1 MAKTIRT
8 VSLLPA
14 FPFLT
19 QLLFLLP
26 IAAGLFGV
34 LLPALGYLPDLGGDQ
49 FHFEVFRQLLEHPSL
64 LNAVWLTLFSGIAAT
79 FISFSL
85 AILLAAMLSRASL
98 SGNKNNKMASLFV
111 IVRRGL
117 IPLIAVPHAAIALG
131 LAFLLA
137 PSGWIVRWFSFL
149 LMGWETPPEW
159 VTVQDPFGLSLILGL
174 VLKETPYLL
183 LMILAALPQIRAQ
196 EYIRIG
202 QSLGYGNLRSWLKL
216 VLPQVYPL
224 IRLPIFAVLAFSLS
238 VVDVALI
245 LGPSTPPT
253 LSVLILRWIDNPD
266 LSFRFLASA
275 GAVLLLLLT
284 LGALLFWRVSEWL
297 LLQKW
302 RNWLSNGK
310 RGNGNEAHKLAA
322 LSGLLLLG
330 TAFLSVLSLAFWSLS
345 LRWPYPHV
353 LPQRWTSRNWERHWS
368 SIQETSFTTLEL
380 GVIAVVIALILV
392 VGCLENEQ
400 CRRVS
405 FSFRSQ
411 WLLYLPLL
419 IPQAT
424 FLLGIQ
430 ILAVR
435 LEMDGTFLLL
445 VWSHLLFVL
454 PYVFLTLADPWRN
467 LDTRFPQIGQCLGVS
482 PLRVLFRIK
491 LPLLLKP
498 LLIAAAVGFSVS
510 VSQYL
515 PTLFAGGGRF
525 ATLTTEAVSY
535 AAGAD
540 RRVIGV
546 YGFLQALFPW
556 IALLLALA
564 IPRWRFRNRA
574 SLL

>member
-1 MAKTIRT
+1 MSI
-8 VSLLPA
+8 LPA
-14 FPFLT
+14 FPILT
-19 QLLFLLP
+19 KLLFLIP

-34 LLPALGYLPDLGGDQ
+34 LLPSLGYFPDLGGNQ
-49 FHFEVFRQLLEHPSL
+49 FHFEIFHQLLDHPALPNS
-64 LNAVWLTLFSGIAAT
+64 VSLTLFSGISAT
-79 FISFSL
+79 FISLCL
-85 AILLAAMLSRASL
+85 AILLAAMLSQDGN
-98 SGNKNNKMASLFV
+98 SGNNKNKISRFFV
-111 IVRRGL
+111 IVQRGL

-131 LAFLLA
+131 LAFLIA
-137 PSGWIVRWFSFL
+137 PSGWIIRSLSFL
-149 LMGWETPPEW
+149 VMGWETPPEW
-159 VTVQDPFGLSLILGL
+159 VTLQDPFGLSLIFGL

-196 EYIRIG
+196 EYLRIG
-202 QSLGYGNLRSWLKL
+202 QSLGYGNFRSWLKL

-224 IRLPIFAVLAFSLS
+224 IRLPVFAVLAFSLS

-245 LGPSTPPT
+245 LGPTTPPT
-253 LSVLILRWIDNPD
+253 LAVLILRWIDDPD

-275 GAVLLLLLT
+275 GAVLLLVIT
-284 LGALLFWRVSEWL
+284 LGSLFFWRVSEWL
-297 LLQKW
+297 VLRKW
-302 RNWLSNGK
+302 RNWLTNGK
-310 RGNGNEAHKLAA
+310 RGSGNEAHNLAA
-322 LSGLLLLG
+322 LSGLVLLG
-330 TAFLSVLSLAFWSLS
+330 TAFFSVLGLAFWSLS

-353 LPQRWTSRNWERHWS
+353 LPQRWTARNWERHWS
-368 SIQETSFTTLEL
+368 SLQETAFTTLEV
-380 GVIAVVIALILV
+380 GVISGAIALFLV

-400 CRRVS
+400 WRRVK

-454 PYVFLTLADPWRN
+454 PYIFLTLADPWRN
-467 LDTRFPQIGQCLGVS
+467 LDVRFPLTAQCLGAS
-482 PLRVLFRIK
+482 PLRILFRIK

-498 LLIAAAVGFSVS
+498 LLVASAIGFAVS
-510 VSQYL
+510 VAQYL

-574 SLL
+574 ALS

>member
-1 MAKTIRT
+1 MATTIRT
-8 VSLLPA
+8 VSILPA
-14 FPFLT
+14 FPILT
-19 QLLFLLP
+19 KLLFLIP

-34 LLPALGYLPDLGGDQ
+34 LLPSLGYFPDLGGNQ
-49 FHFEVFRQLLEHPSL
+49 FHFEIFHQLLDHPALPNS
-64 LNAVWLTLFSGIAAT
+64 VSLTLFSGISAT
-79 FISFSL
+79 FISLCL
-85 AILLAAMLSRASL
+85 AILLAAMLSQDGN
-98 SGNKNNKMASLFV
+98 SGNNKNKITRFFV
-111 IVRRGL
+111 IVQRGL

-131 LAFLLA
+131 LAFLIA
-137 PSGWIVRWFSFL
+137 PSGWIIRSLSFL
-149 LMGWETPPEW
+149 VMGWETPPEW
-159 VTVQDPFGLSLILGL
+159 VTLQDPFGLSLIFGL

-196 EYIRIG
+196 EYLRIG
-202 QSLGYGNLRSWLKL
+202 QSLGYGNFRSWLKL

-224 IRLPIFAVLAFSLS
+224 IRLPVFAVLAFSLS

-245 LGPSTPPT
+245 LGPTTPPT
-253 LSVLILRWIDNPD
+253 LAVLILRWIDDPD

-275 GAVLLLLLT
+275 GAVLLLVIT
-284 LGALLFWRVSEWL
+284 LGSLFFWRVSEWL
-297 LLQKW
+297 VLRKW
-302 RNWLSNGK
+302 RNWLTNGK
-310 RGNGNEAHKLAA
+310 RGSGNEAHNLAA
-322 LSGLLLLG
+322 LSGLVLLG
-330 TAFLSVLSLAFWSLS
+330 TAFFSVLGLAFWSLS

-353 LPQRWTSRNWERHWS
+353 LPQRWTARNWERHWS
-368 SIQETSFTTLEL
+368 SLQETAFTTLEV
-380 GVIAVVIALILV
+380 GVISGAIALFLV

-400 CRRVS
+400 WRRVK
-405 FSFRSQ
+405 FLFRSQ

-454 PYVFLTLADPWRN
+454 PYIFLTLADPWRN
-467 LDTRFPQIGQCLGVS
+467 LDARFPLIAQCLGAS
-482 PLRVLFRIK
+482 PLRILFRIK

-498 LLIAAAVGFSVS
+498 LLVASAIGFAVS
-510 VSQYL
+510 VAQYL

-574 SLL
+574 ALS

>member
-284 LGALLFWRVSEWL
+284 LGALLFWLVSEWL

-310 RGNGNEAHKLAA
+310 RGNGNEAYKLAA

-515 PTLFAGGGRF
+515 PTLFVGGGRF

>member
-1 MAKTIRT
+1 MATTIRT
-8 VSLLPA
+8 VSILPA
-14 FPFLT
+14 FPILT
-19 QLLFLLP
+19 KLLFLIP

-34 LLPALGYLPDLGGDQ
+34 LLPSLGYFPDLGGNQ
-49 FHFEVFRQLLEHPSL
+49 FHFEIFHQLLDHPALPNS
-64 LNAVWLTLFSGIAAT
+64 VSLTLFSGISAT
-79 FISFSL
+79 FISLCL
-85 AILLAAMLSRASL
+85 AILLAAMLSQDGN
-98 SGNKNNKMASLFV
+98 SGNNKNKITRFFV
-111 IVRRGL
+111 IVQRGL

-131 LAFLLA
+131 LAFLIA
-137 PSGWIVRWFSFL
+137 PSGWIIRSLSFL
-149 LMGWETPPEW
+149 VMGWETPPEW
-159 VTVQDPFGLSLILGL
+159 VTLQDPFGLSLIFGL

-196 EYIRIG
+196 EYLRIG
-202 QSLGYGNLRSWLKL
+202 QSLGYGNFRSWLKL

-224 IRLPIFAVLAFSLS
+224 IRLPVFAVLAFSLS

-245 LGPSTPPT
+245 LGPTTPPT
-253 LSVLILRWIDNPD
+253 LAVLILRWIDDPD

-275 GAVLLLLLT
+275 GAVLLLVIT
-284 LGALLFWRVSEWL
+284 LGSLFFWRVSEWL
-297 LLQKW
+297 VLRKW
-302 RNWLSNGK
+302 RNWLTNGK
-310 RGNGNEAHKLAA
+310 RGSGNEAHNLAA
-322 LSGLLLLG
+322 LSGLVLLG
-330 TAFLSVLSLAFWSLS
+330 TAFFSVLGLAFWSLS

-368 SIQETSFTTLEL
+368 SLQETAFTTLEV
-380 GVIAVVIALILV
+380 GVISGAIALFLV

-400 CRRVS
+400 WRRVK

-454 PYVFLTLADPWRN
+454 PYIFLTLADPWRN
-467 LDTRFPQIGQCLGVS
+467 LDARFPLTAQCLGAS
-482 PLRVLFRIK
+482 PLRILFRIK

-498 LLIAAAVGFSVS
+498 LLIAAAIGFAVS
-510 VSQYL
+510 VAQYL

-574 SLL
+574 ALS

>member
-1 MAKTIRT
+1 MATTIRT
-8 VSLLPA
+8 VRLLPA

-49 FHFEVFRQLLEHPSL
+49 FHFEVFRQLLEHPAL
-64 LNAVWLTLFSGIAAT
+64 PHAVWLTLFSGIAAT
-79 FISFSL
+79 FISLSL
-85 AILLAAMLSRASL
+85 AILLAAMLSRTSL

-117 IPLIAVPHAAIALG
+117 IPLIAVPHAAMALG
-131 LAFLLA
+131 LAFLVA

-159 VTVQDPFGLSLILGL
+159 VTVKDPFGLSLILGL

-224 IRLPIFAVLAFSLS
+224 IRLPVFAVLAFSLS

-310 RGNGNEAHKLAA
+310 RGNGNEAQKLAA

-330 TAFLSVLSLAFWSLS
+330 TAFLSVLGLAFWSLS

-353 LPQRWTSRNWERHWS
+353 LPQRWTSRNWERHWI

-400 CRRVS
+400 WRRVS

-454 PYVFLTLADPWRN
+454 PYIFLTLADPWRN
-467 LDTRFPQIGQCLGVS
+467 LDTRFPQIGQCLGAS

-498 LLIAAAVGFSVS
+498 LLVAAAVGFAVS

>member
-1 MAKTIRT
+1 MATTIRT
-8 VSLLPA
+8 VSILPA
-14 FPFLT
+14 FPILT
-19 QLLFLLP
+19 KLLFLIP

-34 LLPALGYLPDLGGDQ
+34 LLPSLGYFPDLGGNQ
-49 FHFEVFRQLLEHPSL
+49 FHFEIFHQLLDHPALPNS
-64 LNAVWLTLFSGIAAT
+64 VSLTLFSGISAT
-79 FISFSL
+79 FISLCL
-85 AILLAAMLSRASL
+85 AILLAAMLSQDGN
-98 SGNKNNKMASLFV
+98 SGNNKNKISRFFV
-111 IVRRGL
+111 IVQRGL

-131 LAFLLA
+131 LAFLIA
-137 PSGWIVRWFSFL
+137 PSGWIIRSLSFL
-149 LMGWETPPEW
+149 VMGWETPPEW
-159 VTVQDPFGLSLILGL
+159 VTLQDPFGLSLIFGL

-196 EYIRIG
+196 EYLRIG
-202 QSLGYGNLRSWLKL
+202 QSLGYGNFRSWLKL

-224 IRLPIFAVLAFSLS
+224 IRLPVFAVLAFSLS

-245 LGPSTPPT
+245 LGPTTPPT
-253 LSVLILRWIDNPD
+253 LAVLILRWIDDPD

-275 GAVLLLLLT
+275 GAVLLLVIT
-284 LGALLFWRVSEWL
+284 LGSLFFWSVSEWL
-297 LLQKW
+297 ILRKW
-302 RNWLSNGK
+302 RNWLTNGK
-310 RGNGNEAHKLAA
+310 RGSGNEAHNLAA
-322 LSGLLLLG
+322 LSGLVLLG
-330 TAFLSVLSLAFWSLS
+330 TAFFSVLGLAFWSLA

-368 SIQETSFTTLEL
+368 SLQETAFTTLEV
-380 GVIAVVIALILV
+380 GVISGAIALFLV

-400 CRRVS
+400 WRRVK

-454 PYVFLTLADPWRN
+454 PYIFLTLADPWRN
-467 LDTRFPQIGQCLGVS
+467 LDVRFPLTAQCLGAS
-482 PLRVLFRIK
+482 PLRILFRIK

-498 LLIAAAVGFSVS
+498 LLVAAAIGFAVS
-510 VSQYL
+510 VAQYL

-574 SLL
+574 ALS

>member
-1 MAKTIRT
+1 MATTLRA
-8 VSLLPA
+8 VSFLPA
-14 FPFLT
+14 FPILT
-19 QLLFLLP
+19 KLLFLLP
-26 IAAGLFGV
+26 ISAGLFGV
-34 LLPALGYLPDLGGDQ
+34 LLPALGYFPDLGGNQ
-49 FHFEVFRQLLEHPSL
+49 FHFDIFRQLLEHPALPYS
-64 LNAVWLTLFSGIAAT
+64 VWLTLFSGIAAT
-79 FISFSL
+79 LISLSL
-85 AILLAAMLSRASL
+85 AILLAAMLSRESL
-98 SGNKNNKMASLFV
+98 SGNNNNKINRLFV

-131 LAFLLA
+131 LAFLIA
-137 PSGWIVRWFSFL
+137 PSGWIIRWFSL
-149 LMGWETPPEW
+149 LVMGWETPPEL
-159 VTVQDPFGLSLILGL
+159 VTVQDPFGLSLIFGL

-183 LMILAALPQIRAQ
+183 LMILAALPQIRAR
-196 EYIRIG
+196 EYLRIG
-202 QSLGYGNLRSWLKL
+202 QSLGYGNFRSWLKL

-224 IRLPIFAVLAFSLS
+224 IRLPVFAVLAFSLS

-245 LGPSTPPT
+245 LGPTTPPT
-253 LSVLILRWIDNPD
+253 LAVLILRWIDNPD

-275 GAVLLLLLT
+275 GAVLLLGLT
-284 LGALLFWRVSEWL
+284 MASLIFWRVSEWL
-297 LLQKW
+297 LLIKW

-310 RGNGNEAHKLAA
+310 RGSGNEANKLAA
-322 LSGLLLLG
+322 MSGFLLLG
-330 TAFLSVLSLAFWSLS
+330 TAFFSVLGLAFWSLS

-353 LPQRWTSRNWERHWS
+353 LPQIWTQRNWERHWNS
-368 SIQETSFTTLEL
+368 LRETAFTTLEV
-380 GVIAVVIALILV
+380 GVIAAVIALFLV

-400 CRRVS
+400 WRRVR

-454 PYVFLTLADPWRN
+454 PYIFLTLADPWRN
-467 LDTRFPQIGQCLGVS
+467 LDARFPQIGQCLGAS
-482 PLRVLFRIK
+482 PLRILFRIK

-498 LLIAAAVGFSVS
+498 LLVASAIGFAVS
-510 VSQYL
+510 VAQYL

-525 ATLTTEAVSY
+525 VTLTTEAVSY

-556 IALLLALA
+556 IALLMALA

-574 SLL
+574 ALT

>member
-1 MAKTIRT
+1 MATTIRT
-8 VSLLPA
+8 VSILPA
-14 FPFLT
+14 FPILT
-19 QLLFLLP
+19 KLLFLIP

-34 LLPALGYLPDLGGDQ
+34 LLPSLGYFPDLGGNQ
-49 FHFEVFRQLLEHPSL
+49 FHFEIFHQLLDHPALPNS
-64 LNAVWLTLFSGIAAT
+64 VSLTLFSGISAT
-79 FISFSL
+79 FISLCL
-85 AILLAAMLSRASL
+85 AILLAAMLSQDGN
-98 SGNKNNKMASLFV
+98 SGNNKNKISRFFV
-111 IVRRGL
+111 IVQRGL

-131 LAFLLA
+131 LAFLIA
-137 PSGWIVRWFSFL
+137 PSGWIIRSLSFL
-149 LMGWETPPEW
+149 VMGWETPPEW
-159 VTVQDPFGLSLILGL
+159 VTLQDPFGLSLIFGL

-196 EYIRIG
+196 EYLRIG
-202 QSLGYGNLRSWLKL
+202 QSLGYGNFRSWLKL

-224 IRLPIFAVLAFSLS
+224 IRLPVFAVLAFSLS

-245 LGPSTPPT
+245 LGPTTPPT
-253 LSVLILRWIDNPD
+253 LAVLILRWIDDPD

-275 GAVLLLLLT
+275 GAVLLLVIT
-284 LGALLFWRVSEWL
+284 LGSLFFWSVSEWL
-297 LLQKW
+297 ILRKW
-302 RNWLSNGK
+302 RNWLTNGK
-310 RGNGNEAHKLAA
+310 RGSGNEAHNLAA
-322 LSGLLLLG
+322 LSGLVLLG
-330 TAFLSVLSLAFWSLS
+330 TAFFSVLGLAFWSLS

-368 SIQETSFTTLEL
+368 SLQETAFTTLEV
-380 GVIAVVIALILV
+380 GVISGAIALFLV

-400 CRRVS
+400 WRRVK

-454 PYVFLTLADPWRN
+454 PYIFLTLADPWRN
-467 LDTRFPQIGQCLGVS
+467 LDARFPLIAQCLGAS
-482 PLRVLFRIK
+482 PLRILFRIK

-498 LLIAAAVGFSVS
+498 LLVASAIGFAVS
-510 VSQYL
+510 VAQYL
-515 PTLFAGGGRF
+515 PILFAGGGRL

-574 SLL
+574 ALS

>member
-1 MAKTIRT
+1 MATTIRT
-8 VSLLPA
+8 VSILPA
-14 FPFLT
+14 FPILT
-19 QLLFLLP
+19 KLLFLIP

-34 LLPALGYLPDLGGDQ
+34 LLPSLGYFPDLDGNQ
-49 FHFEVFRQLLEHPSL
+49 FHFEIFHQLLDHPALPNS
-64 LNAVWLTLFSGIAAT
+64 VSLTLFSGISAT
-79 FISFSL
+79 FISLCL
-85 AILLAAMLSRASL
+85 AILLAAMLSQDGN
-98 SGNKNNKMASLFV
+98 SGNNKNKISRFFV
-111 IVRRGL
+111 IVQRGL

-131 LAFLLA
+131 LAFLIA
-137 PSGWIVRWFSFL
+137 PSGWIIRSLSFL
-149 LMGWETPPEW
+149 VMGWETPPEW
-159 VTVQDPFGLSLILGL
+159 VTLQDPFGLSLIFGL

-196 EYIRIG
+196 EYLRIG
-202 QSLGYGNLRSWLKL
+202 QSLGYGNFRSWLKL

-224 IRLPIFAVLAFSLS
+224 IRLPVFAVLAFSLS

-245 LGPSTPPT
+245 LGPTTPPT
-253 LSVLILRWIDNPD
+253 LAVLILRWIDDPD

-275 GAVLLLLLT
+275 GAVLLLVIT
-284 LGALLFWRVSEWL
+284 LGSLFFWRVSEWL
-297 LLQKW
+297 ILRKW
-302 RNWLSNGK
+302 RNWLTNGK
-310 RGNGNEAHKLAA
+310 RGSGNEAHNLAA
-322 LSGLLLLG
+322 LSGLVLLG
-330 TAFLSVLSLAFWSLS
+330 TAFFSVLGLAFWSLS

-368 SIQETSFTTLEL
+368 SLQETAFTTLEV
-380 GVIAVVIALILV
+380 GVISGAIALFLV

-400 CRRVS
+400 WRRVK

-454 PYVFLTLADPWRN
+454 PYIFLTLADPWRN
-467 LDTRFPQIGQCLGVS
+467 LDVRFPLTAQCLGAS
-482 PLRVLFRIK
+482 PLRILFRIK

-498 LLIAAAVGFSVS
+498 LLIAAAIGFAVS
-510 VSQYL
+510 VAQYL

-574 SLL
+574 ALS

>member
-1 MAKTIRT
+1 MSI
-8 VSLLPA
+8 LPA
-14 FPFLT
+14 FPILT
-19 QLLFLLP
+19 KLLFLIP

-34 LLPALGYLPDLGGDQ
+34 LLPSLGYFPDLGGNQ
-49 FHFEVFRQLLEHPSL
+49 FHFEIFHQLLDHPALPNS
-64 LNAVWLTLFSGIAAT
+64 VSLTLFSGISAT
-79 FISFSL
+79 FISLCL
-85 AILLAAMLSRASL
+85 AILLAAMLSQDGN
-98 SGNKNNKMASLFV
+98 SGNNKNKISRFFV
-111 IVRRGL
+111 IVQRGL

-131 LAFLLA
+131 LAFLIA
-137 PSGWIVRWFSFL
+137 PSGWIIRSLSFL
-149 LMGWETPPEW
+149 VMGWETPPEW
-159 VTVQDPFGLSLILGL
+159 VTLQDPFGLSLIFGL

-196 EYIRIG
+196 EYLRIG
-202 QSLGYGNLRSWLKL
+202 QSLGYGNFRSWLKL

-224 IRLPIFAVLAFSLS
+224 IRLPVFAVLAFSLS

-245 LGPSTPPT
+245 LGPTTPPT
-253 LSVLILRWIDNPD
+253 LAVLILRWIDDPD

-275 GAVLLLLLT
+275 GAGLLLVIT
-284 LGALLFWRVSEWL
+284 LGSLFFWRVSEWL
-297 LLQKW
+297 VLRKW
-302 RNWLSNGK
+302 RNWLTNGK
-310 RGNGNEAHKLAA
+310 RGSGNEAHNLAA
-322 LSGLLLLG
+322 LSGLVLLG
-330 TAFLSVLSLAFWSLS
+330 TAFFSVLGLAFWSLS

-353 LPQRWTSRNWERHWS
+353 LPQRWTARNWERHWS
-368 SIQETSFTTLEL
+368 SLQETAFTTLEV
-380 GVIAVVIALILV
+380 GVISGAIALFLV

-400 CRRVS
+400 WRRVK
-405 FSFRSQ
+405 FSFGSQ

-454 PYVFLTLADPWRN
+454 PYIFLTLADPWRN
-467 LDTRFPQIGQCLGVS
+467 LDARFPLIAQCLGAS
-482 PLRVLFRIK
+482 PLRILFRIK

-498 LLIAAAVGFSVS
+498 LLVASAIGFAVS
-510 VSQYL
+510 VAQYL

-574 SLL
+574 ALS

>member
-1 MAKTIRT
+1 MATTIRT
-8 VSLLPA
+8 VSILPA
-14 FPFLT
+14 FPILT
-19 QLLFLLP
+19 KLLFLIP

-34 LLPALGYLPDLGGDQ
+34 LLPSLGYFPDLGGNQ
-49 FHFEVFRQLLEHPSL
+49 FHFEIFHQLLDHPALPNS
-64 LNAVWLTLFSGIAAT
+64 VSLTLFSGISAT
-79 FISFSL
+79 FISLCL
-85 AILLAAMLSRASL
+85 AILLAAMLSQDGN
-98 SGNKNNKMASLFV
+98 SGNNKNKISRFFV
-111 IVRRGL
+111 IVQRGL

-131 LAFLLA
+131 LAFLIA
-137 PSGWIVRWFSFL
+137 PSGWIIRSLSFL
-149 LMGWETPPEW
+149 VMGWETPPEW
-159 VTVQDPFGLSLILGL
+159 VTLQDPFGLSLIFGL

-196 EYIRIG
+196 EYLRIG
-202 QSLGYGNLRSWLKL
+202 QSLGYGNFRSWLKL

-224 IRLPIFAVLAFSLS
+224 IRLPVFAVLAFSLS

-245 LGPSTPPT
+245 LGPTTPPT
-253 LSVLILRWIDNPD
+253 LAVLILRWIDDPD

-275 GAVLLLLLT
+275 GAVLLLVIT
-284 LGALLFWRVSEWL
+284 LGSLFFWRVSEWL
-297 LLQKW
+297 VLRKW
-302 RNWLSNGK
+302 RNWLTNGK
-310 RGNGNEAHKLAA
+310 RGSGNEAHNLAA
-322 LSGLLLLG
+322 LSGLVLLG
-330 TAFLSVLSLAFWSLS
+330 TAFFSVLGLAFWSLS

-368 SIQETSFTTLEL
+368 SLQETAFTTLEV
-380 GVIAVVIALILV
+380 GVISGAIALFLV

-400 CRRVS
+400 WRRVK

-454 PYVFLTLADPWRN
+454 PYIFLTLADPWRN
-467 LDTRFPQIGQCLGVS
+467 LDVRFPLTAQCLGAS
-482 PLRVLFRIK
+482 PLRILFRIK

-498 LLIAAAVGFSVS
+498 LLIAAAIGFAVS
-510 VSQYL
+510 VAQYL

-574 SLL
+574 ALS

>member
-111 IVRRGL
+111 IVRRSL

-253 LSVLILRWIDNPD
+253 LSVLIIHWINNPD

-284 LGALLFWRVSEWL
+284 LGALLFWLVSEWL

-368 SIQETSFTTLEL
+368 SIHETSITTLEL

>member
-1 MAKTIRT
+1 MATTIRT
-8 VSLLPA
+8 VSILPA
-14 FPFLT
+14 FPILT
-19 QLLFLLP
+19 KLLFLFP

-34 LLPALGYLPDLGGDQ
+34 LLPSLGYFPDLGGNQ
-49 FHFEVFRQLLEHPSL
+49 FHFEIFHQLLDHPALPNS
-64 LNAVWLTLFSGIAAT
+64 VSLTLFSGISAT
-79 FISFSL
+79 FISLCL
-85 AILLAAMLSRASL
+85 AILLAAMLSQDGN
-98 SGNKNNKMASLFV
+98 SGNNKNKISRFFV
-111 IVRRGL
+111 IVQRGL

-131 LAFLLA
+131 LAFLIA
-137 PSGWIVRWFSFL
+137 PSGWIIRSLSFL
-149 LMGWETPPEW
+149 VMGWETPPEW
-159 VTVQDPFGLSLILGL
+159 VTLQDPFGLSLIFGL

-196 EYIRIG
+196 EYLRIG
-202 QSLGYGNLRSWLKL
+202 QSLGYGNFRSWLKL

-224 IRLPIFAVLAFSLS
+224 IRLPVFAVLAFSLS

-245 LGPSTPPT
+245 LGPTTPPT
-253 LSVLILRWIDNPD
+253 LAVLILRWIDDPD

-275 GAVLLLLLT
+275 GAVLLLVIT
-284 LGALLFWRVSEWL
+284 LGSLFFWRVSEWL
-297 LLQKW
+297 VLRKW
-302 RNWLSNGK
+302 RNWLTNGK
-310 RGNGNEAHKLAA
+310 RGSGNEAHNLAA
-322 LSGLLLLG
+322 LSGLVLLG
-330 TAFLSVLSLAFWSLS
+330 TAFFSVLGLAFWSLS

-368 SIQETSFTTLEL
+368 SLQETAFTTLEV
-380 GVIAVVIALILV
+380 GVISGAIALFLV

-400 CRRVS
+400 WRRVK

-454 PYVFLTLADPWRN
+454 PYIFLTLADPWRN
-467 LDTRFPQIGQCLGVS
+467 LDVRFPLTAQCLGAS
-482 PLRVLFRIK
+482 PLRILFRIK

-498 LLIAAAVGFSVS
+498 LLIAAAIGFAVS
-510 VSQYL
+510 VAQYL

-574 SLL
+574 ALS

>member
-1 MAKTIRT
+1 MATTIRT
-8 VSLLPA
+8 VSILPA
-14 FPFLT
+14 FPILT
-19 QLLFLLP
+19 KLLFLIP

-34 LLPALGYLPDLGGDQ
+34 LLPSLGYFPDLDGNQ
-49 FHFEVFRQLLEHPSL
+49 FHFEIFHQLLDHPALPNS
-64 LNAVWLTLFSGIAAT
+64 VSLTLFSGISAT
-79 FISFSL
+79 FISLCL
-85 AILLAAMLSRASL
+85 AILLAAMLSQDGN
-98 SGNKNNKMASLFV
+98 SGNNKNKISRFFV
-111 IVRRGL
+111 IVQRGL

-131 LAFLLA
+131 LAFLIA
-137 PSGWIVRWFSFL
+137 PSGWIIRSLSFL
-149 LMGWETPPEW
+149 VMGWETPPEW
-159 VTVQDPFGLSLILGL
+159 VTLQDPFGLSLIFGL

-196 EYIRIG
+196 EYLRIG
-202 QSLGYGNLRSWLKL
+202 QSLGYGNFRSWLKL

-224 IRLPIFAVLAFSLS
+224 IRLPVFAVLAFSLS

-245 LGPSTPPT
+245 LGPTTPPT
-253 LSVLILRWIDNPD
+253 LAVLILRWIDDPD

-275 GAVLLLLLT
+275 GAVLLLVIT
-284 LGALLFWRVSEWL
+284 LGSLFFWRVSEWL
-297 LLQKW
+297 VLRKW
-302 RNWLSNGK
+302 RNWLTNGK
-310 RGNGNEAHKLAA
+310 RGSGNEAHNLAA
-322 LSGLLLLG
+322 LSGLVLLG
-330 TAFLSVLSLAFWSLS
+330 TAFFSVLGLAFWSLS

-368 SIQETSFTTLEL
+368 SLQETAFTTLEV
-380 GVIAVVIALILV
+380 GVISGAIALFLV

-400 CRRVS
+400 WRRVK

-454 PYVFLTLADPWRN
+454 PYIFLTLADPWRN
-467 LDTRFPQIGQCLGVS
+467 LDVRFPLTAQCLGAS
-482 PLRVLFRIK
+482 PLRILFRIK

-498 LLIAAAVGFSVS
+498 LLVASAIGFAVS
-510 VSQYL
+510 VAQYL

-574 SLL
+574 ALS

>member
-1 MAKTIRT
+1 M
-8 VSLLPA
+8 SLLPA

-131 LAFLLA
+131 LAFLVA

-284 LGALLFWRVSEWL
+284 LGALLFWLVSEWL

-400 CRRVS
+400 WRRVS

>member
-1 MAKTIRT
+1 MATTIRT
-8 VSLLPA
+8 VSILPA
-14 FPFLT
+14 FPILT
-19 QLLFLLP
+19 KLLFLIP

-34 LLPALGYLPDLGGDQ
+34 LLPSLGYFPDLDGNQ
-49 FHFEVFRQLLEHPSL
+49 FHFEIFHQLLDHPALPNS
-64 LNAVWLTLFSGIAAT
+64 VSLTLFSGISAT
-79 FISFSL
+79 FISLCL
-85 AILLAAMLSRASL
+85 AILLAAMLSQDGN
-98 SGNKNNKMASLFV
+98 SGNNNNIITRFFV
-111 IVRRGL
+111 IVQRGL

-131 LAFLLA
+131 LAFLIA
-137 PSGWIVRWFSFL
+137 PSGWIIRSLSFL
-149 LMGWETPPEW
+149 VMGWETPPEW
-159 VTVQDPFGLSLILGL
+159 VTLQDPFGLSLIFGL

-196 EYIRIG
+196 EYLRIG
-202 QSLGYGNLRSWLKL
+202 QSLGYGNFRSWLKL

-224 IRLPIFAVLAFSLS
+224 IRLPVFAVLAFSLS

-245 LGPSTPPT
+245 LGPTTPPT
-253 LSVLILRWIDNPD
+253 LAVLILRWIDDPD

-275 GAVLLLLLT
+275 GAVLLLVIT
-284 LGALLFWRVSEWL
+284 LGSLFFWRVSEWL
-297 LLQKW
+297 ILRKW
-302 RNWLSNGK
+302 RNWLTNGK
-310 RGNGNEAHKLAA
+310 RGSGNEAHNLAA
-322 LSGLLLLG
+322 LSGLVLLG
-330 TAFLSVLSLAFWSLS
+330 TAFFSVLGLAFWSLS

-368 SIQETSFTTLEL
+368 SLQETAFTTLEV
-380 GVIAVVIALILV
+380 GVISGAIALFLV

-400 CRRVS
+400 WRRVK

-454 PYVFLTLADPWRN
+454 PYIFLTLADPWRN
-467 LDTRFPQIGQCLGVS
+467 LDARFPLIAQCLGAS
-482 PLRVLFRIK
+482 PLRILFRIK

-498 LLIAAAVGFSVS
+498 LLIAAAIGFAVS
-510 VSQYL
+510 VAQYL

-564 IPRWRFRNRA
+564 IPRWCFRNRA
-574 SLL
+574 ALS

>member
-1 MAKTIRT
+1 MSI
-8 VSLLPA
+8 LPA
-14 FPFLT
+14 FPILT
-19 QLLFLLP
+19 KLLFLIP

-34 LLPALGYLPDLGGDQ
+34 LLPSLGYFPDLDGNQ
-49 FHFEVFRQLLEHPSL
+49 FHFEIFHQLLDHPALPNS
-64 LNAVWLTLFSGIAAT
+64 VSLTLFSGISAT
-79 FISFSL
+79 FISLCL
-85 AILLAAMLSRASL
+85 AILLAAMLSQDGN
-98 SGNKNNKMASLFV
+98 SGNNKNKISRFFV
-111 IVRRGL
+111 IVQRGL

-131 LAFLLA
+131 LAFLIA
-137 PSGWIVRWFSFL
+137 PSGWIIRSLSFL
-149 LMGWETPPEW
+149 VMGWETPPEW
-159 VTVQDPFGLSLILGL
+159 VTLQDPFGLSLIFGL

-196 EYIRIG
+196 EYLRIG
-202 QSLGYGNLRSWLKL
+202 QSLGYGNFRSWLKL

-224 IRLPIFAVLAFSLS
+224 IRLPVFAVLAFSLS

-245 LGPSTPPT
+245 LGPTTPPT
-253 LSVLILRWIDNPD
+253 LAVLILRWIDDPD

-275 GAVLLLLLT
+275 GAVLLLVIT
-284 LGALLFWRVSEWL
+284 LGSLFFWRVSEWL
-297 LLQKW
+297 VLRKW
-302 RNWLSNGK
+302 RNWLTNGK
-310 RGNGNEAHKLAA
+310 RGSGNEAHNLAA
-322 LSGLLLLG
+322 LSGLVLLG
-330 TAFLSVLSLAFWSLS
+330 TAFFSVLGLAFWSLS

-353 LPQRWTSRNWERHWS
+353 LPQRWTARNWERHWS
-368 SIQETSFTTLEL
+368 SLQETAFTTLEV
-380 GVIAVVIALILV
+380 GVISGAIALFLV

-400 CRRVS
+400 WRRVK

-454 PYVFLTLADPWRN
+454 PYIFLTLADPWRN
-467 LDTRFPQIGQCLGVS
+467 LDARFPLIAQCLGAS
-482 PLRVLFRIK
+482 PLRILFRIK

-498 LLIAAAVGFSVS
+498 LLIAAAIGFAVS
-510 VSQYL
+510 VAQYL

-574 SLL
+574 ALS

>member
-1 MAKTIRT
+1 M
-8 VSLLPA
+8 SLLPA
-14 FPFLT
+14 FPLLT

-26 IAAGLFGV
+26 ITAGLFGV
-34 LLPALGYLPDLGGDQ
+34 LLPSLGYLPDLGGNQ
-49 FHFEVFRQLLEHPSL
+49 FNFDIFRQLFEHPAL
-64 LNAVWLTLFSGIAAT
+64 PHAVWLTLFSGISAT
-79 FISFSL
+79 LISLFL
-85 AILLAAMLSRASL
+85 AILLAAMLSRESV
-98 SGNKNNKMASLFV
+98 SGNKNSRMSGLFV

-117 IPLIAVPHAAIALG
+117 IPLIAVPHAAMALG
-131 LAFLLA
+131 LAFLVA

-149 LMGWETPPEW
+149 LMGWETPPEL
-159 VTVQDPFGLSLILGL
+159 VTVQDPFGLSLIFGL

-202 QSLGYGNLRSWLKL
+202 QSLGYGNFRSWLKL

-224 IRLPIFAVLAFSLS
+224 IRLPVFAVLAFSLS

-245 LGPSTPPT
+245 LGPTTPPT

-284 LGALLFWRVSEWL
+284 LGALLCWRVSEWL

-310 RGNGNEAHKLAA
+310 RGNGNEAQKLAA

-330 TAFLSVLSLAFWSLS
+330 TAFLSVLGLALWSLS

-368 SIQETSFTTLEL
+368 SLQETAFTTLEL
-380 GVIAVVIALILV
+380 GIFAVVIALILV

-400 CRRVS
+400 WRRVS

-454 PYVFLTLADPWRN
+454 PYIFLTLADPWRN
-467 LDTRFPQIGQCLGVS
+467 LDERFPRIGQCLGAS

-498 LLIAAAVGFSVS
+498 LLVAAAVGFAVS
-510 VSQYL
+510 VAQYL

-556 IALLLALA
+556 IALLLALT

-574 SLL
+574 ALL

>member
-1 MAKTIRT
+1 MSI
-8 VSLLPA
+8 LPA
-14 FPFLT
+14 FPILT
-19 QLLFLLP
+19 KLLFLIP

-34 LLPALGYLPDLGGDQ
+34 LLPSLGYFPDLGGNQ
-49 FHFEVFRQLLEHPSL
+49 FHFEIFHQLLDHPALPNS
-64 LNAVWLTLFSGIAAT
+64 VSLTLFSGISAT
-79 FISFSL
+79 FISLCL
-85 AILLAAMLSRASL
+85 AILLAAMLSQDGN
-98 SGNKNNKMASLFV
+98 SGNNKNKITRFFV
-111 IVRRGL
+111 IVQRGL

-131 LAFLLA
+131 LAFLIA
-137 PSGWIVRWFSFL
+137 PSGWIIRSLSFL
-149 LMGWETPPEW
+149 VMGWETPPEW
-159 VTVQDPFGLSLILGL
+159 VTLQDPFGLSLIFGL

-196 EYIRIG
+196 EYLRIG
-202 QSLGYGNLRSWLKL
+202 QSLGYGNFRSWLKL

-224 IRLPIFAVLAFSLS
+224 IRLPVFAVLAFSLS

-245 LGPSTPPT
+245 LGPTTPPT
-253 LSVLILRWIDNPD
+253 LAVLILRWIDDPD

-275 GAVLLLLLT
+275 GAVLLLVIT
-284 LGALLFWRVSEWL
+284 LGSLFFWRVSEWL
-297 LLQKW
+297 VLRKW
-302 RNWLSNGK
+302 RNWLTNGK
-310 RGNGNEAHKLAA
+310 RGSGNEAHNLAA
-322 LSGLLLLG
+322 LSGLVLLG
-330 TAFLSVLSLAFWSLS
+330 TAFFSVLGLAFWSLS

-368 SIQETSFTTLEL
+368 SLQETAFTTLEV
-380 GVIAVVIALILV
+380 GVISGAIALFLV

-400 CRRVS
+400 WRRVK

-454 PYVFLTLADPWRN
+454 PYIFLTLADPWRN
-467 LDTRFPQIGQCLGVS
+467 LDVRFPLTAQCLGAS
-482 PLRVLFRIK
+482 PLRILFRIK

-498 LLIAAAVGFSVS
+498 LLIAAAIGFAVS
-510 VSQYL
+510 VAQYL

-574 SLL
+574 ALS

>member
-1 MAKTIRT
+1 MATTIRT
-8 VSLLPA
+8 VSILPA
-14 FPFLT
+14 FPILT
-19 QLLFLLP
+19 KLLFLIP

-34 LLPALGYLPDLGGDQ
+34 LLPSLGYFPDLDGNQ
-49 FHFEVFRQLLEHPSL
+49 FHFEIFHQLLDHPALPNS
-64 LNAVWLTLFSGIAAT
+64 VSLTLFSGISAT
-79 FISFSL
+79 FISLCL
-85 AILLAAMLSRASL
+85 AILLAAMLSQDGN
-98 SGNKNNKMASLFV
+98 SGNNKNKISRFFV
-111 IVRRGL
+111 IVQRGL

-131 LAFLLA
+131 LAFLIA
-137 PSGWIVRWFSFL
+137 PSGWIIRSLSFL
-149 LMGWETPPEW
+149 VMGWETPPEW
-159 VTVQDPFGLSLILGL
+159 VTLQDPFGLSLIFGL

-196 EYIRIG
+196 EYLRIG
-202 QSLGYGNLRSWLKL
+202 QSLGYGNFRSWLKL

-224 IRLPIFAVLAFSLS
+224 IRLPVFAVLAFSLS

-245 LGPSTPPT
+245 LGPTTPPT
-253 LSVLILRWIDNPD
+253 LAVLILRWIDDPD

-275 GAVLLLLLT
+275 GAVLLLVIT
-284 LGALLFWRVSEWL
+284 LGSLFFWRVSEWL
-297 LLQKW
+297 ILRKW
-302 RNWLSNGK
+302 RNWLTNGK
-310 RGNGNEAHKLAA
+310 RGSGNEAHNLAA
-322 LSGLLLLG
+322 LSGLVLLG
-330 TAFLSVLSLAFWSLS
+330 TAFFSVLGLAFWSLS

-353 LPQRWTSRNWERHWS
+353 LPQRWTARNWERHWS
-368 SIQETSFTTLEL
+368 SLQETAFTTLEV
-380 GVIAVVIALILV
+380 GVISGAIALFLV

-400 CRRVS
+400 WRRVK

-454 PYVFLTLADPWRN
+454 PYIFLTLADPWRN
-467 LDTRFPQIGQCLGVS
+467 LDVRFPLTAQCLGAS
-482 PLRVLFRIK
+482 PLRILFRIK

-498 LLIAAAVGFSVS
+498 LLVASAIGFAVS
-510 VSQYL
+510 VAQYL

-535 AAGAD
+535 ATGAD

-564 IPRWRFRNRA
+564 IPRWCFRNRA
-574 SLL
+574 ALS

>member
-1 MAKTIRT
+1 MATTIRT
-8 VSLLPA
+8 VSILPA
-14 FPFLT
+14 FPILT
-19 QLLFLLP
+19 KLLFLIP

-34 LLPALGYLPDLGGDQ
+34 LLPSLGYFPDLGGNQ
-49 FHFEVFRQLLEHPSL
+49 FHFEIFHQLLDHPALPNS
-64 LNAVWLTLFSGIAAT
+64 VSLTLFSGISAT
-79 FISFSL
+79 FISLCL
-85 AILLAAMLSRASL
+85 AILLAAMLSQDGN
-98 SGNKNNKMASLFV
+98 SGNNKNKITRFFV
-111 IVRRGL
+111 IVQRGL

-131 LAFLLA
+131 LAFLIA
-137 PSGWIVRWFSFL
+137 PSGWIIRSLSFL
-149 LMGWETPPEW
+149 VMGWETPPEW
-159 VTVQDPFGLSLILGL
+159 VTLQDPFGLSLIFGL

-196 EYIRIG
+196 EYLRIG
-202 QSLGYGNLRSWLKL
+202 QSLGYGNFRSWLKL

-224 IRLPIFAVLAFSLS
+224 IRLPVFAVLAFSLS

-245 LGPSTPPT
+245 LGPTTPPT
-253 LSVLILRWIDNPD
+253 LAVLILRWIDDPD

-275 GAVLLLLLT
+275 GAVLLLVIT
-284 LGALLFWRVSEWL
+284 LGSLFFWRVSEWL
-297 LLQKW
+297 ILRKW
-302 RNWLSNGK
+302 RNWLTNGK
-310 RGNGNEAHKLAA
+310 RGSGNEAHNLAA
-322 LSGLLLLG
+322 LSGLVLLG
-330 TAFLSVLSLAFWSLS
+330 TAFFSVLGLAFWSLS

-368 SIQETSFTTLEL
+368 SLQETAFTTLEV
-380 GVIAVVIALILV
+380 GVISGAIALFLV

-400 CRRVS
+400 WRRVK

-454 PYVFLTLADPWRN
+454 PYIFLTLADPWRN
-467 LDTRFPQIGQCLGVS
+467 LDVRFPLTAQCLGAS
-482 PLRVLFRIK
+482 PLRILFRIK

-498 LLIAAAVGFSVS
+498 LLVASAIGFAVS
-510 VSQYL
+510 VAQYL
-515 PTLFAGGGRF
+515 PTLFAGGGRL

-574 SLL
+574 ALS

>member
-1 MAKTIRT
+1 MATTIRT
-8 VSLLPA
+8 VSILPA
-14 FPFLT
+14 FPILT
-19 QLLFLLP
+19 KLLFLIP

-34 LLPALGYLPDLGGDQ
+34 LLPSLGYFPDLGGNQ
-49 FHFEVFRQLLEHPSL
+49 FHFEIFHQLLDHPALPNS
-64 LNAVWLTLFSGIAAT
+64 VSLTLFSGISAT
-79 FISFSL
+79 FISLCL
-85 AILLAAMLSRASL
+85 AILLAAMLSQDGN
-98 SGNKNNKMASLFV
+98 SGNNKNKISRFFV
-111 IVRRGL
+111 IVQRGL

-131 LAFLLA
+131 LAFLIA
-137 PSGWIVRWFSFL
+137 PSGWIIRSLSFL
-149 LMGWETPPEW
+149 VMGWETPPEW
-159 VTVQDPFGLSLILGL
+159 VTLQDPFGLSLIFGL

-196 EYIRIG
+196 EYLRIG
-202 QSLGYGNLRSWLKL
+202 QSLGYGNFRSWLKL

-224 IRLPIFAVLAFSLS
+224 IRLPVFAVLAFSLS

-245 LGPSTPPT
+245 LGPTTPPT
-253 LSVLILRWIDNPD
+253 LAVLILRWIDDPD

-275 GAVLLLLLT
+275 GAVLLLVIT
-284 LGALLFWRVSEWL
+284 LGSLFFWRVSEWL
-297 LLQKW
+297 ILRKW
-302 RNWLSNGK
+302 RNWLTNGK
-310 RGNGNEAHKLAA
+310 RGSGNEAHNLAA
-322 LSGLLLLG
+322 LSGLVLLG
-330 TAFLSVLSLAFWSLS
+330 TAFFSVLGLAFWSLS

-368 SIQETSFTTLEL
+368 SLQETAFTTLEV
-380 GVIAVVIALILV
+380 GVISGAIALFLV

-400 CRRVS
+400 WRRVK

-454 PYVFLTLADPWRN
+454 PYIFLTLADPWRN
-467 LDTRFPQIGQCLGVS
+467 LDARFPLIAQCLGAS
-482 PLRVLFRIK
+482 PLRILFRIK

-498 LLIAAAVGFSVS
+498 LLVASAIGFAVS
-510 VSQYL
+510 VAQYL

-574 SLL
+574 ALS

>member
-1 MAKTIRT
+1 MATTIRT
-8 VSLLPA
+8 VSILPA
-14 FPFLT
+14 FPILT
-19 QLLFLLP
+19 KLLFLIP

-34 LLPALGYLPDLGGDQ
+34 LLPSLGYFPDLDGNQ
-49 FHFEVFRQLLEHPSL
+49 FHFEIFHQLLDHPALPNS
-64 LNAVWLTLFSGIAAT
+64 VSLTLFSGISAT
-79 FISFSL
+79 FISLCL
-85 AILLAAMLSRASL
+85 AILLAAMLSQDGN
-98 SGNKNNKMASLFV
+98 SGNNKNKITRFFV
-111 IVRRGL
+111 IVQRGV

-131 LAFLLA
+131 LAFLIA
-137 PSGWIVRWFSFL
+137 PSGWIIRSLSFL
-149 LMGWETPPEW
+149 VMGWETPPEW
-159 VTVQDPFGLSLILGL
+159 VTLQDPFGLSLIFGL

-196 EYIRIG
+196 EYLRIG
-202 QSLGYGNLRSWLKL
+202 QSLGYGNFRSWLKL

-224 IRLPIFAVLAFSLS
+224 IRLPVFAVLAFSLS

-245 LGPSTPPT
+245 LGPTTPPT
-253 LSVLILRWIDNPD
+253 LAVLILRWIDDPD

-275 GAVLLLLLT
+275 GAVLLLVIT
-284 LGALLFWRVSEWL
+284 LGSLFFWSVSEWL
-297 LLQKW
+297 ILRKW
-302 RNWLSNGK
+302 RNWLTNGK
-310 RGNGNEAHKLAA
+310 RGSGNEAHNLAA
-322 LSGLLLLG
+322 LSGLVLLG
-330 TAFLSVLSLAFWSLS
+330 TAFFSVLGLAFWSLS

-368 SIQETSFTTLEL
+368 SLQETAFTTLEV
-380 GVIAVVIALILV
+380 GVISGAIALFLV

-400 CRRVS
+400 WRRVK

-454 PYVFLTLADPWRN
+454 PYIFLTLADPWRN
-467 LDTRFPQIGQCLGVS
+467 LDARFPLIAQCLGAS
-482 PLRVLFRIK
+482 PLRILFRIK

-498 LLIAAAVGFSVS
+498 LLVASAIGFAVS
-510 VSQYL
+510 VAQYL
-515 PTLFAGGGRF
+515 PTLFAGGGRL

-574 SLL
+574 ALS

>member
-1 MAKTIRT
+1 MATTIRT
-8 VSLLPA
+8 VSILPA
-14 FPFLT
+14 FPILT
-19 QLLFLLP
+19 KLLFLIP

-34 LLPALGYLPDLGGDQ
+34 LLPSLGYFPDLGGNQ
-49 FHFEVFRQLLEHPSL
+49 FHFEIFHQLLDHPALPNS
-64 LNAVWLTLFSGIAAT
+64 VSLTLFSGISAT
-79 FISFSL
+79 FISLCL
-85 AILLAAMLSRASL
+85 AILLAAMLSQDGN
-98 SGNKNNKMASLFV
+98 SGNNKNKISRFFV
-111 IVRRGL
+111 IVQRGL

-131 LAFLLA
+131 LAFLIA
-137 PSGWIVRWFSFL
+137 PSGWIIRSLSFL
-149 LMGWETPPEW
+149 VMGWETPPEW
-159 VTVQDPFGLSLILGL
+159 VTLQDPFGLSLIFGL

-196 EYIRIG
+196 EYLRIG
-202 QSLGYGNLRSWLKL
+202 QSLGYGNFRSWLKL

-224 IRLPIFAVLAFSLS
+224 IRLPVFAVLAFSLS

-245 LGPSTPPT
+245 LGPTTPPT
-253 LSVLILRWIDNPD
+253 LAVLILRWIDDPD

-275 GAVLLLLLT
+275 GAVLLLVIT
-284 LGALLFWRVSEWL
+284 LGSLFFWRVSEWL
-297 LLQKW
+297 VLRKW
-302 RNWLSNGK
+302 RNWLTNGK
-310 RGNGNEAHKLAA
+310 RGSGNEAHNLAA
-322 LSGLLLLG
+322 LSGLVLLG
-330 TAFLSVLSLAFWSLS
+330 TAFFSVLGLAFWSLS

-368 SIQETSFTTLEL
+368 SLQETAFTTLEV
-380 GVIAVVIALILV
+380 GVISGAIALFLV

-400 CRRVS
+400 WRRVK

-454 PYVFLTLADPWRN
+454 PYIFLTLADPWRN
-467 LDTRFPQIGQCLGVS
+467 LDVRFPLTAQCLGAS
-482 PLRVLFRIK
+482 PLRILFRIK

-498 LLIAAAVGFSVS
+498 LLVASAIGFAVS
-510 VSQYL
+510 VAQYL

-564 IPRWRFRNRA
+564 IPRWRFRNSA
-574 SLL
+574 ALS

>member
-1 MAKTIRT
+1 MATTIRT
-8 VSLLPA
+8 VSILPA
-14 FPFLT
+14 FPILT
-19 QLLFLLP
+19 KLLFLIP

-34 LLPALGYLPDLGGDQ
+34 LLPSLGYFPDLGGNQ
-49 FHFEVFRQLLEHPSL
+49 FHFEIFHQLLDHPALPNS
-64 LNAVWLTLFSGIAAT
+64 VSLTLFSGISAT
-79 FISFSL
+79 FISLCL
-85 AILLAAMLSRASL
+85 AILLAAMLSQDGN
-98 SGNKNNKMASLFV
+98 SGNNKNKISRFFV
-111 IVRRGL
+111 IVQRGL

-131 LAFLLA
+131 LAFLIA
-137 PSGWIVRWFSFL
+137 PSGWIIRSLSFL
-149 LMGWETPPEW
+149 VMGWETPPEW
-159 VTVQDPFGLSLILGL
+159 VTLQDPFGLSLIFGL

-196 EYIRIG
+196 EYLRIG
-202 QSLGYGNLRSWLKL
+202 QSLGYGNFRSWLKL

-224 IRLPIFAVLAFSLS
+224 IRLPVFAVLAFSLS

-245 LGPSTPPT
+245 LGPTTPPT
-253 LSVLILRWIDNPD
+253 LAVLILRWIDDPD

-275 GAVLLLLLT
+275 GAVLLLVIT
-284 LGALLFWRVSEWL
+284 LGSLFFWRVSEWL
-297 LLQKW
+297 VLRKW
-302 RNWLSNGK
+302 RNWLTNGK
-310 RGNGNEAHKLAA
+310 RGSGNEAHNLAA
-322 LSGLLLLG
+322 LSGLVLLG
-330 TAFLSVLSLAFWSLS
+330 TAFFSVLGLAFWSLS

-368 SIQETSFTTLEL
+368 SLQETAFTTLEV
-380 GVIAVVIALILV
+380 GVISGAIALFLV

-400 CRRVS
+400 WRRVK

-454 PYVFLTLADPWRN
+454 PYIFLTLADPWRN
-467 LDTRFPQIGQCLGVS
+467 LDVRFPLTAQCLGAS
-482 PLRVLFRIK
+482 PLRILFRIK

-498 LLIAAAVGFSVS
+498 LLVAAAIGFAVS
-510 VSQYL
+510 VAQYL

-574 SLL
+574 ALS

>member
-1 MAKTIRT
+1 MATTIRT
-8 VSLLPA
+8 VSILPA
-14 FPFLT
+14 FPILT
-19 QLLFLLP
+19 KLLFLIP

-34 LLPALGYLPDLGGDQ
+34 LLPSLGYFPDLGGNQ
-49 FHFEVFRQLLEHPSL
+49 FHFEIFHQLLDHPALPNS
-64 LNAVWLTLFSGIAAT
+64 VSLTLFSGISAT
-79 FISFSL
+79 FISLCL
-85 AILLAAMLSRASL
+85 AILLAAMLSQDGN
-98 SGNKNNKMASLFV
+98 SGNNKNKISRFFV
-111 IVRRGL
+111 IVQRGL

-131 LAFLLA
+131 LAFLIA
-137 PSGWIVRWFSFL
+137 PSGWIIRSLSFL
-149 LMGWETPPEW
+149 VMGWETPPEW
-159 VTVQDPFGLSLILGL
+159 VTLQDPFGLSLIFGL

-196 EYIRIG
+196 EYLRIG
-202 QSLGYGNLRSWLKL
+202 QSLGYGNFRSWLKL

-224 IRLPIFAVLAFSLS
+224 IRLPVFAVLAFSLS

-245 LGPSTPPT
+245 LGPTTPPT
-253 LSVLILRWIDNPD
+253 LAVLILRWIDDPD

-275 GAVLLLLLT
+275 GAVLLLVIT
-284 LGALLFWRVSEWL
+284 LGSLFFWSVSEWL
-297 LLQKW
+297 ILRKW
-302 RNWLSNGK
+302 RNWLTNGK
-310 RGNGNEAHKLAA
+310 RGSGNEAHNLAA
-322 LSGLLLLG
+322 LSGLVLLG
-330 TAFLSVLSLAFWSLS
+330 TAFFSVLGLAFWSLS

-353 LPQRWTSRNWERHWS
+353 LPQRWTARNWERHWS
-368 SIQETSFTTLEL
+368 SLQETAFTTLEV
-380 GVIAVVIALILV
+380 GVISGAIALFLV

-400 CRRVS
+400 WRRVK
-405 FSFRSQ
+405 FLFRSQ

-454 PYVFLTLADPWRN
+454 PYIFLTLADPWRN
-467 LDTRFPQIGQCLGVS
+467 LDARFPLIAQCLGAS
-482 PLRVLFRIK
+482 PLRILFRIK

-498 LLIAAAVGFSVS
+498 LLVASAIGFAVS
-510 VSQYL
+510 VAQYL

-574 SLL
+574 ALS

>member
-1 MAKTIRT
+1 MATTIRT
-8 VSLLPA
+8 VSILPA
-14 FPFLT
+14 FPILT
-19 QLLFLLP
+19 KLLFLIP

-34 LLPALGYLPDLGGDQ
+34 LLPSLGYFPDLGGNQ
-49 FHFEVFRQLLEHPSL
+49 FHFEIFHQLLDHPALPNS
-64 LNAVWLTLFSGIAAT
+64 VSLTLFSGISAT
-79 FISFSL
+79 FISLCL
-85 AILLAAMLSRASL
+85 AILLAAMLSQDGN
-98 SGNKNNKMASLFV
+98 SGNNKNKITRFFV
-111 IVRRGL
+111 IVQRGL

-131 LAFLLA
+131 LAFLIA
-137 PSGWIVRWFSFL
+137 PSGWIIRSLSFL
-149 LMGWETPPEW
+149 VMGWETPPEW
-159 VTVQDPFGLSLILGL
+159 VTLQDPFGLSLIFGL

-196 EYIRIG
+196 EYLRIG
-202 QSLGYGNLRSWLKL
+202 QSLGYGNFRSWLKL

-224 IRLPIFAVLAFSLS
+224 IRLPVFAVLAFSLS

-245 LGPSTPPT
+245 LGPTTPPT
-253 LSVLILRWIDNPD
+253 LAVLILRWIDDPD

-275 GAVLLLLLT
+275 GAVLLLVIT
-284 LGALLFWRVSEWL
+284 LGSLFFWRVSEWL
-297 LLQKW
+297 VLRKW
-302 RNWLSNGK
+302 RNWLTNGK
-310 RGNGNEAHKLAA
+310 RGSGNEAHNLAA
-322 LSGLLLLG
+322 LSGLVLLG
-330 TAFLSVLSLAFWSLS
+330 TAFFSVLGLAFWSLS

-368 SIQETSFTTLEL
+368 SLQETAFTTLEV
-380 GVIAVVIALILV
+380 GVISGAIALFLV

-400 CRRVS
+400 WRRVK

-454 PYVFLTLADPWRN
+454 PYIFLTLADPWRN
-467 LDTRFPQIGQCLGVS
+467 LDVRFPLTAQCLGAS
-482 PLRVLFRIK
+482 PLRILFRIK

-498 LLIAAAVGFSVS
+498 LLIAAAIGFAVS
-510 VSQYL
+510 VAQYL

-574 SLL
+574 ALS

>member
-1 MAKTIRT
+1 MATTIRT
-8 VSLLPA
+8 VSILPA
-14 FPFLT
+14 FPILT
-19 QLLFLLP
+19 KLLFLIP

-34 LLPALGYLPDLGGDQ
+34 LLPSLGYFPDLGGNQ
-49 FHFEVFRQLLEHPSL
+49 FHFEIFHQLLDHPALPNS
-64 LNAVWLTLFSGIAAT
+64 VSLTLFSGISAT
-79 FISFSL
+79 FISLCL
-85 AILLAAMLSRASL
+85 AILLAAMLSQDGN
-98 SGNKNNKMASLFV
+98 SGNNKNKISRFFV
-111 IVRRGL
+111 IVQRGL

-131 LAFLLA
+131 LAFLIA
-137 PSGWIVRWFSFL
+137 PSGWIIRSLSFL
-149 LMGWETPPEW
+149 VMGWETPPEW
-159 VTVQDPFGLSLILGL
+159 VTLQDPFGLSLIFGL

-196 EYIRIG
+196 EYLRIG
-202 QSLGYGNLRSWLKL
+202 QSLGYGNFRSWLKL

-224 IRLPIFAVLAFSLS
+224 IRLPVFAVLAFSLS

-245 LGPSTPPT
+245 LGPTTPPT
-253 LSVLILRWIDNPD
+253 LAVLILRWIDDPD

-275 GAVLLLLLT
+275 GAVLLLVIT
-284 LGALLFWRVSEWL
+284 LGSLFFWRVSEWL
-297 LLQKW
+297 ILRKW
-302 RNWLSNGK
+302 RNWLTNGK
-310 RGNGNEAHKLAA
+310 RGSGNEAHNLAA
-322 LSGLLLLG
+322 LSGLVLLG
-330 TAFLSVLSLAFWSLS
+330 TAFFSVLGLAFWSLS

-353 LPQRWTSRNWERHWS
+353 LPQRWTARNWERHWS
-368 SIQETSFTTLEL
+368 SLQETAFTTLEV
-380 GVIAVVIALILV
+380 GVISGAIALFLV

-400 CRRVS
+400 WRRVK
-405 FSFRSQ
+405 FLFRSQ

-454 PYVFLTLADPWRN
+454 PYIFLTLADPWRN
-467 LDTRFPQIGQCLGVS
+467 LDARFPLIAQCLGAS
-482 PLRVLFRIK
+482 PLRILFRIK

-498 LLIAAAVGFSVS
+498 LLVASAIGFAVS
-510 VSQYL
+510 VAQYL

-574 SLL
+574 ALS

>member
-1 MAKTIRT
+1 MSI
-8 VSLLPA
+8 LPA
-14 FPFLT
+14 FPILT
-19 QLLFLLP
+19 KLLFLIP

-34 LLPALGYLPDLGGDQ
+34 LLPSLGYFPDLDGNQ
-49 FHFEVFRQLLEHPSL
+49 FHFEIFHQLLDHPALPNS
-64 LNAVWLTLFSGIAAT
+64 VSLTLFSGISAT
-79 FISFSL
+79 FISLCL
-85 AILLAAMLSRASL
+85 AILLAAMLSQDGN
-98 SGNKNNKMASLFV
+98 SGNNKNKISRFFV
-111 IVRRGL
+111 IVQRGL

-131 LAFLLA
+131 LAFLIA
-137 PSGWIVRWFSFL
+137 PSGWIIRSLSFL
-149 LMGWETPPEW
+149 VMGWETPPEW
-159 VTVQDPFGLSLILGL
+159 VTLQDPFGLSLIFGL

-196 EYIRIG
+196 EYLRIG
-202 QSLGYGNLRSWLKL
+202 QSLGYGNFRSWLKL

-224 IRLPIFAVLAFSLS
+224 IRLPVFAVLAFSLS

-245 LGPSTPPT
+245 LGPTTPPT
-253 LSVLILRWIDNPD
+253 LAVLILRWIDDPD

-275 GAVLLLLLT
+275 GAVLLLVIT
-284 LGALLFWRVSEWL
+284 LGSLFFWRVSEWL
-297 LLQKW
+297 VLRKW
-302 RNWLSNGK
+302 RNWLTNGK
-310 RGNGNEAHKLAA
+310 RGSGNEAHNLAA
-322 LSGLLLLG
+322 LSGLVLLG
-330 TAFLSVLSLAFWSLS
+330 TAFFSVLGLAFWSLS

-368 SIQETSFTTLEL
+368 SLQETAFTTLEV
-380 GVIAVVIALILV
+380 GVISGAIALFLV

-400 CRRVS
+400 WRRVK

-454 PYVFLTLADPWRN
+454 PYIFLTLADPWRN
-467 LDTRFPQIGQCLGVS
+467 LDVRFPLTAQCLGAS
-482 PLRVLFRIK
+482 PLRILFRIK

-498 LLIAAAVGFSVS
+498 LLIAAAIGFAVS
-510 VSQYL
+510 VAQYL

-574 SLL
+574 ALS

>member
-1 MAKTIRT
+1 MATTIRT
-8 VSLLPA
+8 VSILPA
-14 FPFLT
+14 FPILT
-19 QLLFLLP
+19 KLLFLIP

-34 LLPALGYLPDLGGDQ
+34 LLPSLGYFPDLDGNQ
-49 FHFEVFRQLLEHPSL
+49 FHFEIFHQLLDHPALPNS
-64 LNAVWLTLFSGIAAT
+64 VSLTLFSGISAT
-79 FISFSL
+79 FISLCL
-85 AILLAAMLSRASL
+85 AILLAAMLSQDGN
-98 SGNKNNKMASLFV
+98 SGNNKNKISRFFV
-111 IVRRGL
+111 IVQRGL

-131 LAFLLA
+131 LAFLIA
-137 PSGWIVRWFSFL
+137 PSGWIIRSLSFL
-149 LMGWETPPEW
+149 VMGWETPPEW
-159 VTVQDPFGLSLILGL
+159 VTLQDPFGLSLIFGL

-196 EYIRIG
+196 EYLRIG
-202 QSLGYGNLRSWLKL
+202 QSLGYGNFRSWLKL

-224 IRLPIFAVLAFSLS
+224 IRLPVFAVLAFSLS

-245 LGPSTPPT
+245 LGPTTPPT
-253 LSVLILRWIDNPD
+253 LAVLILRWIDDPD

-275 GAVLLLLLT
+275 GAVLLLVIT
-284 LGALLFWRVSEWL
+284 LGSLFFWRVSEWL
-297 LLQKW
+297 VLRKW
-302 RNWLSNGK
+302 RNWLTNGK
-310 RGNGNEAHKLAA
+310 RGSGNEAHNLAA
-322 LSGLLLLG
+322 LSGLVLLG
-330 TAFLSVLSLAFWSLS
+330 TAFFSVLGLAFWSLS

-368 SIQETSFTTLEL
+368 SLQETAFTTLEV
-380 GVIAVVIALILV
+380 GVISGAIALFLV

-400 CRRVS
+400 WRRVK

-454 PYVFLTLADPWRN
+454 PYIFLTLADPWRN
-467 LDTRFPQIGQCLGVS
+467 LDVRFPLTAQCLGAS
-482 PLRVLFRIK
+482 PLRILFRIK

-498 LLIAAAVGFSVS
+498 LLIAAAIGFAVS
-510 VSQYL
+510 VAQYL

-574 SLL
+574 ALS

>member
-1 MAKTIRT
+1 MATTIRT
-8 VSLLPA
+8 VSILPA
-14 FPFLT
+14 FPILT
-19 QLLFLLP
+19 KLLFLIP

-34 LLPALGYLPDLGGDQ
+34 LLPSLGYFPDLDGNQ
-49 FHFEVFRQLLEHPSL
+49 FHFEIFHQLLDHPALPNS
-64 LNAVWLTLFSGIAAT
+64 VSLTLFSGISAT
-79 FISFSL
+79 FISLCL
-85 AILLAAMLSRASL
+85 AILLAAMLSQDGN
-98 SGNKNNKMASLFV
+98 SGNNKNKITRFFV
-111 IVRRGL
+111 IVQRGL

-131 LAFLLA
+131 LAFLIA
-137 PSGWIVRWFSFL
+137 PSGWIIRSLSFL
-149 LMGWETPPEW
+149 VMGWETPPEW
-159 VTVQDPFGLSLILGL
+159 VTLQDPFGLSLIFGL

-196 EYIRIG
+196 EYLRIG
-202 QSLGYGNLRSWLKL
+202 QSLGYGNFRSWLKL

-224 IRLPIFAVLAFSLS
+224 IRLPVFAVLAFSLS

-245 LGPSTPPT
+245 LGPTTPPT
-253 LSVLILRWIDNPD
+253 LAVLILRWIDDPD

-275 GAVLLLLLT
+275 GAVLLLVIT
-284 LGALLFWRVSEWL
+284 LGSLFFWSVSEWL
-297 LLQKW
+297 ILRKW
-302 RNWLSNGK
+302 RNWLTNGK
-310 RGNGNEAHKLAA
+310 RGSGNEAHNLAA
-322 LSGLLLLG
+322 LSGLVLLG
-330 TAFLSVLSLAFWSLS
+330 TAFFSVLGLAFWSLS

-353 LPQRWTSRNWERHWS
+353 LPQRWTARNWERHWS
-368 SIQETSFTTLEL
+368 SLQETAFTTLEV
-380 GVIAVVIALILV
+380 GVISGAIALFLV

-400 CRRVS
+400 WRRVK

-454 PYVFLTLADPWRN
+454 PYIFLTLADPWRN
-467 LDTRFPQIGQCLGVS
+467 LDARFPLIAQCLGAS
-482 PLRVLFRIK
+482 PLRILFRIK

-498 LLIAAAVGFSVS
+498 LLVASAIGFAVS
-510 VSQYL
+510 VAQYL

-574 SLL
+574 ALS

>member
-1 MAKTIRT
+1 MATTIRT
-8 VSLLPA
+8 VSILPA
-14 FPFLT
+14 FPILT
-19 QLLFLLP
+19 KLLFLIP

-34 LLPALGYLPDLGGDQ
+34 LLPSLGYFPDLDGNQ
-49 FHFEVFRQLLEHPSL
+49 FHFEIFHQLLDHPALPNS
-64 LNAVWLTLFSGIAAT
+64 VSLTLFSGISAT
-79 FISFSL
+79 FISLCL
-85 AILLAAMLSRASL
+85 AILLAAMLSQDGN
-98 SGNKNNKMASLFV
+98 SGNNKNKISRFFV
-111 IVRRGL
+111 IVQRGL

-131 LAFLLA
+131 LAFLIA
-137 PSGWIVRWFSFL
+137 PSGWIIRSLSFL
-149 LMGWETPPEW
+149 VMGWETPPEW
-159 VTVQDPFGLSLILGL
+159 VTLQDPFGLSLIFGL

-196 EYIRIG
+196 EYLRIG
-202 QSLGYGNLRSWLKL
+202 QSLGYGNFRSWLKL

-224 IRLPIFAVLAFSLS
+224 IRLPVFAVLAFSLS

-245 LGPSTPPT
+245 LGPTTPPT
-253 LSVLILRWIDNPD
+253 LAVLILRWIDDPD

-275 GAVLLLLLT
+275 GAVLLLVIT
-284 LGALLFWRVSEWL
+284 LGSLIFWSVSEWL
-297 LLQKW
+297 ILRKW
-302 RNWLSNGK
+302 RNWLTNGK
-310 RGNGNEAHKLAA
+310 RGSGNEAHNLAA
-322 LSGLLLLG
+322 LSGLVLLG
-330 TAFLSVLSLAFWSLS
+330 TAFFSVLGLAFWSLS

-368 SIQETSFTTLEL
+368 SLQETAFTTLEV
-380 GVIAVVIALILV
+380 GVISGAIALFLV

-400 CRRVS
+400 WRRVK

-454 PYVFLTLADPWRN
+454 PYIFLTLADPWRN
-467 LDTRFPQIGQCLGVS
+467 LDVRFPLTAQCLGAS
-482 PLRVLFRIK
+482 PLRILFRIK

-498 LLIAAAVGFSVS
+498 LLIAAAIGFAVS
-510 VSQYL
+510 VAQYL

-574 SLL
+574 ALS

>member
-224 IRLPIFAVLAFSLS
+224 IRLPVFAVLAFSLS

-284 LGALLFWRVSEWL
+284 LGALLFWLVSEWL

-330 TAFLSVLSLAFWSLS
+330 TAFLSVLGLAFWSLS

-353 LPQRWTSRNWERHWS
+353 LPQRWSSRNWERHWS

>member
-1 MAKTIRT
+1 MSI
-8 VSLLPA
+8 LPA
-14 FPFLT
+14 FPILT
-19 QLLFLLP
+19 KLLFLIP

-34 LLPALGYLPDLGGDQ
+34 LLPSLGYFPDLGGNQ
-49 FHFEVFRQLLEHPSL
+49 FHFEIFHQLLDHPALPNS
-64 LNAVWLTLFSGIAAT
+64 VSLTLFSGISAT
-79 FISFSL
+79 FISLCL
-85 AILLAAMLSRASL
+85 AILLAAMLSQDGN
-98 SGNKNNKMASLFV
+98 SGNNKNKITRFFV
-111 IVRRGL
+111 IVQRGL

-131 LAFLLA
+131 LAFLIA
-137 PSGWIVRWFSFL
+137 PSGWIIRSLSFL
-149 LMGWETPPEW
+149 VMGWETPPEW
-159 VTVQDPFGLSLILGL
+159 VTLQDPFGLSLIFGL

-196 EYIRIG
+196 EYLRIG
-202 QSLGYGNLRSWLKL
+202 QSLGYGNFRSWLKL

-224 IRLPIFAVLAFSLS
+224 IRLPVFAVLAFSLS

-245 LGPSTPPT
+245 LGPTTPPT
-253 LSVLILRWIDNPD
+253 LAVLILRWIDDPD

-275 GAVLLLLLT
+275 GAVLLLVIT
-284 LGALLFWRVSEWL
+284 LGSLFFWRVSEWL
-297 LLQKW
+297 VLRKW
-302 RNWLSNGK
+302 RNWLTNGK
-310 RGNGNEAHKLAA
+310 RSSGNEAHDLAA
-322 LSGLLLLG
+322 LSGLVLLG
-330 TAFLSVLSLAFWSLS
+330 TAFFSVLGLAFWSLS

-368 SIQETSFTTLEL
+368 SLQETAFTTLEV
-380 GVIAVVIALILV
+380 GVISGAIALFLV

-400 CRRVS
+400 WRRVK

-454 PYVFLTLADPWRN
+454 PYIFLTLADPWRN
-467 LDTRFPQIGQCLGVS
+467 LDVRFPLTAQCLGAS
-482 PLRVLFRIK
+482 PLRILFRIK

-498 LLIAAAVGFSVS
+498 LLIAAAIGFAVS
-510 VSQYL
+510 VAQYL

-574 SLL
+574 ALS